1 MKKPTRIIIVS
12 IIIFLLAFIIFN
24 RFFDVKP
31 IRKPLFIAHAGGG
44 INGLI
49 YLNSLEAINHNY
61 EFGLRYFEMDFNWTS
76 DNELV
81 LIHDWSRTYQ
91 RLFGKSSKEPPTLKE
106 FMTFEMSFSQ
116 TQLSLNQFANWMENH
131 PDAILVADI
140 KKNNLEGL
148 KKIIKTIKN
157 PYQRIIPQ
165 MYKLEEYQQIINL
178 GFNKKNIMFAMYK
191 TLELN
196 SDIVEFLKT
205 KELYAISVQPKKEY
219 FETLLKQF
227 GFRDLT
233 IYTLT
238 LNNPEEFQK
247 LVNEGVDGT
256 VTDYM
261 YLSDN
266 KILSHRNQV
275 LN

>member
-148 KKIIKTIKN
+148 KK
-157 PYQRIIPQ
+157 
-165 MYKLEEYQQIINL
+165 
-178 GFNKKNIMFAMYK
+178 
-191 TLELN
+191 
-196 SDIVEFLKT
+196 S
-205 KELYAISVQPKKEY
+205 
-219 FETLLKQF
+219 
-227 GFRDLT
+227 
-233 IYTLT
+233 
-238 LNNPEEFQK
+238 
-247 LVNEGVDGT
+247 
-256 VTDYM
+256 
-261 YLSDN
+261 
-266 KILSHRNQV
+266 
-275 LN
+275 